1 MGSLLS
7 VYRPVDTV
15 RTQAGQVYNGGG
27 HWASLLLLDKCCLLL
42 LAGWQE
48 PGGTGLACCVSWAAS
63 EQAGISPCASLFP
76 QAFQE
81 LGGAFFFHLQGPSQC
96 EQASVYSYLFKLHVY
111 ILYMCEGWGVLVE
124 VRGRLVGPGD
134 CPRVRRHGGTSPAS
148 V

>member
-1 MGSLLS
+1 MGSLFS
-7 VYRPVDTV
+7 VYRPVDTA
-15 RTQAGQVYNGGG
+15 RTLAGQVYNGGG

-63 EQAGISPCASLFP
+63 EQAGISPCASVFP

-81 LGGAFFFHLQGPSQC
+81 LGGAFFHLQGPSQS

-111 ILYMCEGWGVLVE
+111 ILYMCEGWCVLVE
-124 VRGRLVGPGD
+124 VRGQLVGPGD
-134 CPRVRRHGGTSPAS
+134 CPRVRRHGSTSPAS